1 MFVRSFAYLQSR
13 LWRVRTKQ
21 GSGNQCLFCDYM
33 RHVHFAV
40 QWARTIPKQ
49 EVCLQDPSG
58 DLIWQKKIS
67 SNIRSYCLNLFNS
80 YIWLSHKRNIGCS
93 IAILPTN
100 TQPEPPRTHQGVS
113 SRPPSMCLSRTCRR
127 ANDQDASPKKVG
139 VQCVQRP
146 KHERKTQG
154 RLDSDGLLLVSLLF
168 ECGTFGVSIIF
179 ASMFDLKWSKRDVRP
194 GMQIPSFRVR
204 IQQLPG

>member
-1 MFVRSFAYLQSR
+1 MTFPQ
-13 LWRVRTKQ
+13 TKHWMLHCHAA
-21 GSGNQCLFCDYM
+21 N
-33 RHVHFAV
+33 
-40 QWARTIPKQ
+40 
-49 EVCLQDPSG
+49 
-58 DLIWQKKIS
+58 
-67 SNIRSYCLNLFNS
+67 N
-80 YIWLSHKRNIGCS
+80 
-93 IAILPTN
+93 
-100 TQPEPPRTHQGVS
+100 QPEPPRTHQGVS
-113 SRPPSMCLSRTCRR
+113 SRPPWAPACVSLGLAGGRMTKMPH
-127 ANDQDASPKKVG
+127 QKKVG

-154 RLDSDGLLLVSLLF
+154 RLDSDGLLLVSMLF